1 MKGKYRKYVL
11 AAAGVV
17 GLALL
22 AGGEVRAGEGFIQ
35 GTKVKTNMPSPFHIS
50 TSPDGRTLYVVNQS
64 GHSVTF
70 VDAQSQKVTG
80 EIAVGVQ
87 PEYAAVT
94 PDGKLLFVCNA
105 ESDSVSV
112 IDTGSKSVI
121 KEIKVGDWPCSVK
134 ITKDGKTA
142 YVCCSGNMWNYI
154 DIIDVASKTK
164 TGSIELTNYGPR
176 DIAISPDGR
185 TAAVI
190 NDTCGSYNRSVNFID
205 LATKQVTEKRVI
217 HESANLRAVAYT
229 PDGNF
234 IVVTY
239 ETPKNWLPV
248 CEAENGQVFTNNIAV
263 LETKPGGKVARLPL
277 DELNNYDG
285 NPYGIAI
292 CPTGKYLYIGVRGM
306 HRVTILDLAKIRQIV
321 TSNTQEELDNLRD
334 DLTFVDEYLVARVP
348 VGLGP
353 SSVCLSPDGKYCY
366 AANYFSNNVS
376 VIRTPLD

>member
-1 MKGKYRKYVL
+1 MKGRYGRYML
-11 AAAGVV
+11 AAAGIA
-17 GLALL
+17 GFALL
-22 AGGEVRAGEGFIQ
+22 AGGGVKAGEGYIQ
-35 GTKVKTNMPSPFHIS
+35 GTKVKTDLPSPFHVS
-50 TSPDGRTLYVVNQS
+50 TSPDGGILYVANQS

-70 VDAQSQKVTG
+70 IDARSKKITG
-80 EIAVGVQ
+80 EVAVGVQ
-87 PEYAAVT
+87 PEYTTVT

-112 IDTGSKSVI
+112 IDTGSKSVV

-134 ITKDGKTA
+134 ITRDGKTA
-142 YVCCSGNMWNYI
+142 YVCCSGNLWNAI
-154 DIIDVASKTK
+154 DIIDVASQSK
-164 TGSIELTNYGPR
+164 TGSIATSHYGPR
-176 DIAISPDGR
+176 DIAISPDGKS
-185 TAAVI
+185 AAIV
-190 NDTCGSYNRSVNFID
+190 NDTCGSYNRTVDFID
-205 LATKQVTEKRVI
+205 LGTKQVTETRAI
-217 HESANLRAVAYT
+217 GESSNLRAVEYT

-306 HRVTILDLAKIRQIV
+306 HRVTILDLAKIGQIV
-321 TSNTQEELDNLRD
+321 TSNTQAELDYLRD
-334 DLTFVDEYLVARVP
+334 DLTFVSEYLVARVP
-348 VGLGP
+348 TGLGP

-366 AANYFSNNVS
+366 AANYFSNNIS